1 MFEIDSEKLS
11 EIGVIFFFLFS
22 CQDRIAF
29 DGDAKFLHPNLRI
42 FTGEIFM
49 LGSLGYDLDT
59 VVYTY
64 SNTFFLLVFSES
76 FGGFL
81 VEVLLMF

>member
-22 CQDRIAF
+22 CQDQIAF
-29 DGDAKFLHPNLRI
+29 DRDAKFLYRNLQNFR
-42 FTGEIFM
+42 GKIFM